1 MLAINGFEYEA
12 KDRREINQSWCY
24 CRDPS
29 WQEEIYRRWGV
40 KLVSGV

>member
-12 KDRREINQSWCY
+12 KDRREIK
-24 CRDPS
+24 
-29 WQEEIYRRWGV
+29 EIYRRWGV